1 MRRKDKLILMNHP
14 SSKPIPS
21 PHDWRPLYPFPSHR
35 LRIHGQG
42 YHYLDEGAGPVL
54 LLLHGNPTWSFY
66 WREMVLALRGQY
78 RLIVPDHI
86 GCGLSDKPGPRA
98 YSYRLAQRID
108 DVVHLIEELDL
119 TQVTLIAHDWGGAIG
134 MGAAAAVPARF
145 RRFVLMN
152 TAAFLLRRCPLR
164 IRLCHI
170 PVVGR
175 LGVQG
180 LNLFARAA
188 LRVATERRERMTP
201 AVRAGY
207 LAPYDSWR
215 KREAIYRFVM
225 DIPLRPSHPSYAT
238 LMAIEAALPR
248 FRAAPVCL
256 IWGMRDWVFT
266 PQFLD
271 RFLESLPDAEVHR
284 LADAGHYVMEDA
296 HEQVIPLVKAFLEK
310 HP

>member
-1 MRRKDKLILMNHP
+1 MDHP
-14 SSKPIPS
+14 SSNSTPAPD
-21 PHDWRPLYPFPSHR
+21 DWRTLYPFASHR
-35 LRIHGQG
+35 RTIHGHG
-42 YHYLDEGAGPVL
+42 YHYLDEGEGPVL

-66 WREMVLALRGQY
+66 WRAMVLALRGRY

-108 DVVHLIEELDL
+108 DVVQLIEDL
-119 TQVTLIAHDWGGAIG
+119 HLERIGLIAHDWGGAIG
-134 MGAAAAVPARF
+134 MGAAVAVPSRF
-145 RRFVLMN
+145 SRFVLMN
-152 TAAFLLRRCPLR
+152 TAAFLMRRCPLL

-170 PVVGR
+170 PGLGR

-188 LRVATERRERMTP
+188 LRVTTERPERMTP

-215 KREAIYRFVM
+215 NREAIYRFVM
-225 DIPLRPSHPSYAT
+225 DIPLRPSHPSHAT
-238 LMAIEAALPR
+238 LTAIEAGLPQ
-248 FRAAPVCL
+248 FRSKPVSL

-271 RFLESLPDAEVHR
+271 RFLESLPDGEVHR

-296 HEQVIPLVKAFLEK
+296 HEQVIPLVKAFLER